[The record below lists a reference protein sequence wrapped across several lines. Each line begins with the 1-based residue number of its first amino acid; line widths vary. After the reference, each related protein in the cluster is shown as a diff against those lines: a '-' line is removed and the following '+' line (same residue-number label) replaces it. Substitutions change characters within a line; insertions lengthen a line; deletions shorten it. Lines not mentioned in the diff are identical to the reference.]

1 MNVAEIMT
9 VKPVTIRFNG
19 TLGQALALMEQV
31 GCRHLPVLSAESHL
45 IGIVSDRDCR
55 LALNSP
61 HLLHERWQD
70 DAVTKNTSV
79 AAIMTPAPIV
89 VEPSASVYEATRLM
103 LNNHISALPV
113 MKGESLVG
121 IVTTSDLLLAFL
133 RMGMKLEHVNG
144 LSGNGISQMH

>member
-9 VKPVTIRFNG
+9 KKPVTIRYDG
-19 TLGQALALMEQV
+19 TLGEALKLMEKV
-31 GCRHLPVLSAESHL
+31 GCRHLPVISAEAHL

-70 DAVTKNTSV
+70 DEVTGQTTI

-89 VEPSASVYEATRLM
+89 VEPSDSIFEGTRLM
-103 LNNHISALPV
+103 LDNHISALPV
-113 MKGESLVG
+113 MNGETLVG
-121 IVTTSDLLLAFL
+121 IITTSDLLLAFL
-133 RMGMKLEHVNG
+133 R
-144 LSGNGISQMH
+144 SGIKAEQISALRQGGG